1 MGADGFERKRPG
13 TLASQARTAI
23 VLVFISWLL
32 ALAQPVCAAAP
43 PALHLTQAE
52 LWHSPS
58 GSWAPPD
65 TLTHSDDAVLEAAT
79 PWQTVALPHARPRAV
94 ATPAKAAQAPPQVAW
109 YRLQV
114 PAAALAAS
122 PQGPRVYIPR
132 WQTSGTVA
140 VYANDRLLWQTRG
153 SRTWNST
160 NRPVWIDLGGAT
172 PADTTLTLH
181 VRMASQR
188 GVGGALSTLWVGPA
202 EALLASWRA
211 RTLLQADGVAFSRG
225 SYLVIGLFALLLWLA
240 RRRRGEG
247 LYLLFFVMSV
257 FQVLSMLHYMVD
269 SEGFGL
275 PDEWFAWLAY
285 VAGSMGSALCS
296 FLFLCVINQLRL
308 PRLKAAML
316 LYVGAACLI
325 TLPPLG
331 LLELNTALPA
341 LRLALIPPGLVMIG
355 VGVWGAIQRRT
366 WGSALLALWLLLSLP
381 IGFTTWGCKATAAT
395 SSRSTSRPTSTW
407 GCSPCSC

>member
-1 MGADGFERKRPG
+1 M
-13 TLASQARTAI
+13 
-23 VLVFISWLL
+23 
-32 ALAQPVCAAAP
+32 AQAAAGG
-43 PALHLTQAE
+43 L
-52 LWHSPS
+52 
-58 GSWAPPD
+58 
-65 TLTHSDDAVLEAAT
+65 
-79 PWQTVALPHARPRAV
+79 
-94 ATPAKAAQAPPQVAW
+94 
-109 YRLQV
+109 V
-114 PAAALAAS
+114 PAAGAGGGTGGVAAGAARSHPALA
-122 PQGPRVYIPR
+122 
-132 WQTSGTVA
+132 
-140 VYANDRLLWQTRG
+140 D
-153 SRTWNST
+153 
-160 NRPVWIDLGGAT
+160 
-172 PADTTLTLH
+172 
-181 VRMASQR
+181 
-188 GVGGALSTLWVGPA
+188 
-202 EALLASWRA
+202 
-211 RTLLQADGVAFSRG
+211 
-225 SYLVIGLFALLLWLA
+225 
-240 RRRRGEG
+240 
-247 LYLLFFVMSV
+247 
-257 FQVLSMLHYMVD
+257 
-269 SEGFGL
+269 FGL